1 MNLSIYLIIYFLLIL
16 NDVQII
22 YEPID
27 KNSIVPKNKAPVK
40 FNILRLKMIF
50 TKIKNIF
57 TKVKK
62 YKKIPILESLTI

>member
-1 MNLSIYLIIYFLLIL
+1 MWNIYFFNNFFLLIL
-16 NDVQII
+16 NEVQII
-22 YEPID
+22 YQPID
-27 KNSIVPKNKAPVK
+27 KSSIVPKNKVPVK

-62 YKKIPILESLTI
+62 DKKMPILESLTI